1 MATKPNVSY
10 VVRKDEPIEKAL
22 RRFKRMCDHAGIRK
36 IVRLKRFYEKPSD
49 ARRREL
55 RKRIRNQ
62 RRAERKAAQRNQRKA
77 RKVQARLRSRSMA
90 FSAPP
95 PPPAAA
101 KPKPAPEPAT
111 AAQE

>member
-1 MATKPNVSY
+1 

-95 PPPAAA
+95 PQSAT
-101 KPKPAPEPAT
+101 PKTEQVVAGQT
-111 AAQE
+111 AE